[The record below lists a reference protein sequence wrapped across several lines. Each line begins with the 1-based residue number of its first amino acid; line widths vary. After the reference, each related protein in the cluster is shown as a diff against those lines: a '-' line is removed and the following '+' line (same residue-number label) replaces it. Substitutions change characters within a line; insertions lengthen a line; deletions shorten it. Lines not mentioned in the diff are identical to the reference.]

1 MNRTSH
7 SKAAVRRTPKGRDAV
22 RKSILDATEK
32 LLLKRG
38 PSEISIREIA
48 HAAKVKH
55 PLIYRHFG
63 SKNALIMA
71 VHSRELG
78 NVAEIVSKI
87 EKLEGNILP
96 MFETFEKDR
105 WRQVALA
112 RAMIDGVD
120 PRLLQNMFPVMQ
132 HLVELLKKRLS
143 ESDRETRH
151 EPEVLAFA
159 MGGMA
164 MGWVL
169 FQPFL
174 MAATGL
180 DGKSP
185 EEMKELAVEMLE
197 EFVQKVC

>member
-1 MNRTSH
+1 MNRTSKP
-7 SKAAVRRTPKGRDAV
+7 KAAGKHAPKGRDAV
-22 RKSILDATEK
+22 RKSIMDATEK

-38 PSEISIREIA
+38 PSEISVREIA

-55 PLIYRHFG
+55 PIIYRHFG

-87 EKLEGNILP
+87 EKLEGNIGP

-120 PRLLQNMFPVMQ
+120 PHLLQNMFPVM
-132 HLVELLKKRLS
+132 HHVVKLLKKRIS
-143 ESDRETRH
+143 ESGRENRH
-151 EPEVLAFA
+151 EPEELAVA
-159 MGGMA
+159 LGGMA
-164 MGWVL
+164 M
-169 FQPFL
+169 
-174 MAATGL
+174 
-180 DGKSP
+180 
-185 EEMKELAVEMLE
+185 
-197 EFVQKVC
+197 